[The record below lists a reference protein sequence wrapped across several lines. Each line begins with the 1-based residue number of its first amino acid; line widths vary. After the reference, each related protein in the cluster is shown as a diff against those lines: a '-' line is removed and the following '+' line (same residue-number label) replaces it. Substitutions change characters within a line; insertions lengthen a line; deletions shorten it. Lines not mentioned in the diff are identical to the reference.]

1 MRLDHNRL
9 HRVIRSTSFRL
20 AALFAVLLVAAF
32 VVAGVGAWAVTRGV
46 AEQQVREQLLLEMDS
61 IGREVSDEG
70 LQAAVLAIKSRALRP
85 GALAYRLVSP
95 NGAVLAGD
103 LPVQTSVLGW
113 RYLDMHNRTD
123 LRHGQDDLVL
133 LTSRLS
139 DGSVLSIGGDLER
152 GESVRIAVLRAL
164 IWVGLLSACVSVIIG
179 LWMTRRTLRRMEA
192 LSGTLTRVAEG
203 DLSARTSVRS
213 PSRDDLD
220 QLSTGVNAMLDQV
233 VLLVADVRRVS
244 TDVAHDLRTPLS
256 HLRQDLELAADAP
269 PAEAHHLIS
278 SAQGRIDG
286 VLRTF
291 DAMLRLAEIESG
303 SGRARF
309 AAVDLRQLVER
320 VADAYRPDVEAAGGV
335 LTTELTEAVVEGD
348 TDLLAQGLANLI
360 ENAMNHGGAH
370 PHISLVVTDG
380 EGGITVSV
388 ADDGPGIDRRDHQHV
403 LAPFARLDA
412 SRSTPGSGLG
422 LAIVVA
428 VVKLHRAQLALDD
441 AKPGLR
447 VSISWPSHR
456 DALNEAP
463 TR

>member
-9 HRVIRSTSFRL
+9 RRVIRSTSFRL
-20 AALFAVLLVAAF
+20 AALYAVLLIAAF

-61 IGREVSDEG
+61 IEREVSDEG
-70 LQAAVLAIKSRALRP
+70 LQAAVLAIKSRASRP
-85 GALAYRLVSP
+85 GALAYRLVDP

-103 LPVQTSVLGW
+103 LPVQSSVLGW

-123 LRHGQDDLVL
+123 LRPGQDDLVL
-133 LTSRLS
+133 LTRRLS

-164 IWVGLLSACVSVIIG
+164 LWAGFLSACVSVIIG
-179 LWMTRRTLRRMEA
+179 LWIARRTLRRMEA

-203 DLSARTSVRS
+203 DLTARTSIRL

-220 QLSTGVNAMLDQV
+220 QLSTGVNAMLDQIA
-233 VLLVADVRRVS
+233 LLVANVRRVS

-256 HLRQDLELAADAP
+256 HLRQDLEVAANAP
-269 PAEAHHLIS
+269 PAEAHQLIA

-291 DAMLRLAEIESG
+291 DAMLRLAEIESD

-309 AAVDLRQLVER
+309 APVDLRQLVER
-320 VADAYRPDVEAAGGV
+320 VADAYRPDVEVAGGA
-335 LTTELTEAVVEGD
+335 LTTDLTAAVVEGD
-348 TDLLAQGLANLI
+348 ADLLAQALANLI

-370 PHISLVVTDG
+370 PHISLAVIDD
-380 EGGITVSV
+380 EGGITMSV
-388 ADDGPGIDRRDHQHV
+388 ADDGPGIDRRDHERV

-422 LAIVVA
+422 LAIVAAVA
-428 VVKLHRAQLALDD
+428 KLHAAEVVITDT
-441 AKPGLR
+441 KPGLHL
-447 VSISWPSHR
+447 SMIWPVKS
-456 DALNEAP
+456 ATQTA
-463 TR
+463 